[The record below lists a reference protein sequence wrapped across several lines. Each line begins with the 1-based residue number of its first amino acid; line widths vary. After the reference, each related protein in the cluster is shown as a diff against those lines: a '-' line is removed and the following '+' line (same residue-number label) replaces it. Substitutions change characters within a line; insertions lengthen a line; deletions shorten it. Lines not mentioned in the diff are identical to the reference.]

1 MTIIIALTVITVGV
15 FIAALI
21 NASVDNDVVWKQIE
35 EMHQDTLMLIEEKER
50 YLQESI
56 KRP

>member
-21 NASVDNDVVWKQIE
+21 NASVDSDVVWKQIK